1 MQLVA
6 KVTIQPGSVPPG
18 ETFDVKDKAEAES
31 LIARGLAAPAKAAT
45 EKPAPKGGEIKPP
58 APTGND
64 GKPPATPGAQA

>member
-31 LIARGLAAPAKAAT
+31 LIARGLAAPVKAAA
-45 EKPAPKGGEIKPP
+45 EKPAAKTGDGKPP
-58 APTGND
+58 APTSGD
-64 GKPPATPGAQA
+64 GKPPPATGAQV